1 MFYVLDWLSSSSNDA
16 KAARSA
22 LTAVKISMT
31 CTMITTEA
39 RADMIAFEEC
49 SGPARSRR
57 AAPYSNGSYLHRSG
71 P

>member
-1 MFYVLDWLSSSSNDA
+1 
-16 KAARSA
+16 